1 MWLGVD
7 SGCGSVSTERSVVE
21 WVDVLCVNR
30 GRLLPHRR
38 LNHGVSLILSE
49 IRREYPSF
57 CEHENQGKKMHNKR
71 EEVCCG
77 GHHNT
82 HIPPTEISGP
92 SQRQYWQT
100 PAPGVGL

>member
-49 IRREYPSF
+49 IMR
-57 CEHENQGKKMHNKR
+57 GA
-71 EEVCCG
+71 
-77 GHHNT
+77 
-82 HIPPTEISGP
+82 SGV
-92 SQRQYWQT
+92 S
-100 PAPGVGL
+100 VLL